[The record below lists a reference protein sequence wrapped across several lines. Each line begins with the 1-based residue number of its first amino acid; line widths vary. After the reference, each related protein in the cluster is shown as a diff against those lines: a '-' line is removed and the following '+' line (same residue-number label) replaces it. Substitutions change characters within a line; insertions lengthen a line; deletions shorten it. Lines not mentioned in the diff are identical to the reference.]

1 MNDHARERSASRF
14 ARLCAEVAGKTD
26 GSHCHGPPMT
36 AAACRMLVPLPS
48 PKLSEGIGLPKS
60 RDKIGPIACER
71 PRKATVDHAASASWR
86 WGVISIPNCASRND
100 HTVMTPFQQS
110 PHSISSDVPNVKPQ
124 LSSDDTGDGLL
135 MFVVFIV
142 AVLASTAAVVLIA
155 LLDEWWVVGFGFA
168 IHMIVTAI
176 VVLTIVQAMGGSH
189 RSIARRNAVTSSSGS
204 APSSR
209 AGSERAAPAM
219 IPARVTLP
227 ATALDRRTHQ
237 LAAHDDRG
245 SHQPTVASARRDQAS
260 SLESDGSR
268 RRAGR
273 VLVVTDETL
282 ASANEV
288 PQAILD
294 RIEEADDVYV
304 VAPTLTTWLQSL
316 TGDID
321 GARASADA
329 RLRTVFDHMD
339 ASGLESH
346 GKVGDEDQVAAV
358 ADALDGFSADLVLLR
373 LHARGSQNENWREHR
388 LVDWVRT
395 HTTVLTIVFYF
406 DEEGQLVRPE
416 DAIAPVAD
424 AV

>member
-1 MNDHARERSASRF
+1 
-14 ARLCAEVAGKTD
+14 
-26 GSHCHGPPMT
+26 
-36 AAACRMLVPLPS
+36 
-48 PKLSEGIGLPKS
+48 
-60 RDKIGPIACER
+60 
-71 PRKATVDHAASASWR
+71 
-86 WGVISIPNCASRND
+86 
-100 HTVMTPFQQS
+100 MTPFQQP
-110 PHSISSDVPNVKPQ
+110 PHSIAPDVPNVRLPV
-124 LSSDDTGDGLL
+124 SSDDTGDGLL

-142 AVLASTAAVVLIA
+142 AVLISTAAVVLIA

-168 IHMIVTAI
+168 IHVIVTAI
-176 VVLTIVQAMGGSH
+176 VVLTIGQAMAGSH
-189 RSIARRNAVTSSSGS
+189 RSIAHRNALTSSGIS
-204 APSSR
+204 PRSSR
-209 AGSERAAPAM
+209 AGSERAAPSPN
-219 IPARVTLP
+219 PASVTMP
-227 ATALDRRTHQ
+227 GTALEPRTHQ
-237 LAAHDDRG
+237 LAAQDDRG
-245 SHQPTVASARRDQAS
+245 SHQPTMAGARRDQAS
-260 SLESDGSR
+260 SLESDGSHQM
-268 RRAGR
+268 AGR

-288 PQAILD
+288 PQPILD
-294 RIEEADDVYV
+294 RIEKADEVYV

-321 GARASADA
+321 GARASADE